1 VTRFFF
7 LFVCLIDFSTNPAIS
22 QTSTRDFK
30 CFDKEGY
37 HSFDLIKTT
46 RTYGDYTVDEE
57 WSELLTDPKILKKN
71 VELEGGRMYAILLAT
86 REGVDATALEIHD
99 SEGTKLEYTYKIS
112 DLDNNQITFFYTPDR
127 DDIYQ
132 LYFRV
137 INSHSE
143 STCTY
148 MAVLEGELDPF
159 YEEKVEDEE

>member
-1 VTRFFF
+1 MTRFFF